1 MKINM
6 EDLTQIAST
15 NIADILNACVEFK
28 TDSESKALVIFDS
41 QNGLTKILTNA
52 YRNALPNAKFIDF
65 DSLSK
70 DQILAEFDLLKA
82 QDLVVLIQS
91 SSFRLDDFRI
101 RLHLFSKKVKVI
113 EHLHLHRNDEAVWDV
128 YVNSLAYDKSWY
140 RQIGPNLK
148 QKLDGC
154 KKLEILSGDSRL
166 VFESGLEQAKLNIG
180 DYTNLENVGGTFPI
194 GEVFTETKD
203 FNSVNGS
210 FVLDTFANKDF
221 SITFSQPFEVQV
233 ENSLIVGYS
242 QNVSGEFKEMIEKI
256 QSMERPLLREIGFGL
271 NKAIT
276 KERYLGDITAFERQ
290 IGIHFSIGEKH
301 SVYKKPGIQAYKA
314 RFHVD
319 IFPVVDCVLTDG
331 VKIFE
336 SGEYLV

>member
-1 MKINM
+1 M
-6 EDLTQIAST
+6 EDLTQIASS
-15 NIADILNACVEFK
+15 NIADIIKTCIEFK
-28 TDSESKALVIFDS
+28 TDSESKALVVFDN
-41 QNGLTKILTNA
+41 QNGLTKILTQA
-52 YRNALPNAKFIDF
+52 YRNVFPKARFIDF
-65 DSLSK
+65 DSLNK
-70 DQILAEFDLLKA
+70 EQILAEFDLLKA
-82 QDLVVLIQS
+82 KDLVVLIQS

-148 QKLDGC
+148 QKLDVC
-154 KKLEILSGDSRL
+154 KKLEILSGDSKL
-166 VFESGLEQAKLNIG
+166 VFENGLELAKLNIG
-180 DYTNLENVGGTFPI
+180 DYTNLENIGGTFPI

-203 FNSVNGS
+203 FNSVNGN

-221 SITFSQPFEVQV
+221 SITFSQPFEVFV
-233 ENSLIVGYS
+233 ENSLVVGFSSNAS
-242 QNVSGEFKEMIEKI
+242 QEFKEMLEKI
-256 QSMERPLLREIGFGL
+256 QSVERPLLREIGFGL
-271 NKAIT
+271 NRAIT
-276 KERYLGDITAFERQ
+276 KERYLGDITAFERLV
-290 IGIHFSIGEKH
+290 GIHFSIGEKH

-319 IFPVVDCVLTDG
+319 IFPVVDCVLADG

-336 SGEYLV
+336 KGEYLE

>member
-1 MKINM
+1 M

-15 NIADILNACVEFK
+15 NIADILNTCVEFK
-28 TDSESKALVIFDS
+28 TDSESKALVVFDN
-41 QNGLTKILTNA
+41 QNGLTKILTQA
-52 YRNALPNAKFIDF
+52 YRNVLPNAKFIDF
-65 DSLSK
+65 DNLTK
-70 DQILAEFDLLKA
+70 DQILAEFDLLNA

-101 RLHLFSKKVKVI
+101 RLHLFSKKVKVV
-113 EHLHLHRNDEAVWDV
+113 EHSHLYRNDEAVWDV

-148 QKLDGC
+148 QKLDQC
-154 KKLEILSGDSRL
+154 KKLEFINGDSKL
-166 VFESGLEQAKLNIG
+166 VFENGLEPAKLNIG
-180 DYTNLENVGGTFPI
+180 DYTNFENIGGTFPI

-210 FVLDTFANKDF
+210 FVLDTFANRDF

-256 QSMERPLLREIGFGL
+256 QSVERPLLREIGFGL
-271 NKAIT
+271 NRAIT
-276 KERYLGDITAFERQ
+276 KERYLGDITAFERL

-301 SVYKKPGIQAYKA
+301 SVYKKAGIQAYKA

-319 IFPVVDCVLTDG
+319 IFPVVDCVLADG

-336 SGEYLV
+336 EGKYLV